1 MAHSSQDPDEPI
13 TQINVVPLVDIMLV
27 LLIIFMLTASFVST
41 PSVPIQL
48 PKAYTSDPSLP
59 RSFSIILTTKGD
71 VYYQGKK
78 IDKNDLAYQLKQS
91 ARTNPELRVVLSA
104 DNAVPHGQV
113 MELLDQVR
121 QAGVTQVALGVEKR

>member
-1 MAHSSQDPDEPI
+1 MAHTSQDPDEPI

-41 PSVPIQL
+41 PSVPVQL

-59 RSFSIILTTKGD
+59 RSFSVILTTKGD

-78 IDKNDLAYQLKQS
+78 IDKSDLAYQLKQS

-104 DNAVPHGQV
+104 DDAVPHGQV
-113 MELLDQVR
+113 IELLDQVR